1 MATNQIHTINS
12 YLYSREKQ
20 GLLLIGKLLNIE
32 EKIILPLILIIMT
45 VMLLKLS
52 FFFVA
57 DPCHYYSNLSEA
69 NRNQKYR
76 TPPNGPELCDKELP
90 EGWYRFVGA
99 AGTKMPTA
107 RVSAYSCGTAW
118 SGWLDGEHPTVEDS
132 EVQRQICFSVRSTS
146 SDLCKGKRSIFVKN
160 CGLYYI
166 YELFAPKHC
175 PKRFCGTDEK

>member
-1 MATNQIHTINS
+1 M
-12 YLYSREKQ
+12 Q

-69 NRNQKYR
+69 NRNKKHR
-76 TPPNGPELCDKELP
+76 APTNGPELCDKELP

-99 AGTKMPTA
+99 AGTKMPTT

-118 SGWLDGEHPTVEDS
+118 SGWLDSEHPTVEDN

-166 YELFAPKHC
+166 YELFAPKDC